1 MVVWVIFLNLKHK
14 RVKKLGTL
22 SLINFHFSLFLKY
35 ALLVIYQFSLMATQ
49 YLSFFILLVNVD
61 HKLRMQRMLL
71 LFGLDS

>member
-1 MVVWVIFLNLKHK
+1 MGNLFEFEAQKSEEACNS
-14 RVKKLGTL
+14 L

-49 YLSFFILLVNVD
+49 CLSVFILLVNVE